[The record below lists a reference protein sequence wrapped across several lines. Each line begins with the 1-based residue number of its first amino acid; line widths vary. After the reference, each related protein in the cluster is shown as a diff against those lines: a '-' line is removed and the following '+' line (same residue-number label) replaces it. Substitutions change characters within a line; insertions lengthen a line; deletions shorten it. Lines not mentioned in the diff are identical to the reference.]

1 MILGDISFFF
11 FNLENK
17 IDSLFIISSI
27 IILGSSFRVII
38 SKNPLNS
45 IISLIIVFFNSVII
59 LMAYEV
65 DFLAMIFLIV
75 YIGAIAVLFLF
86 VVYMLNIKILELQE
100 LNSKYLQGIF
110 LSLIFF
116 IVSIAVYKLFY
127 FLPITLLGNYEIN
140 NIVNNSQFY
149 INYELNWL
157 NYSLFFY
164 GDNLFFIALL
174 LYSHYYFILMILGL
188 ILLVAMLG
196 SIILTS
202 SKTVNIK
209 EQILFLQIK
218 KITK

>member
-1 MILGDISFFF
+1 MILDDISFFF
-11 FNLENK
+11 FSLENK

-110 LSLIFF
+110 LSLILF
-116 IVSIAVYKLFY
+116 IISIVVYKLFY
-127 FLPITLLGNYEIN
+127 FLPIDWVGNYKIN
-140 NIVNNSQFY
+140 GIINNSQFY
-149 INYELNWL
+149 INYELN
-157 NYSLFFY
+157 
-164 GDNLFFIALL
+164 
-174 LYSHYYFILMILGL
+174 
-188 ILLVAMLG
+188 
-196 SIILTS
+196 
-202 SKTVNIK
+202 
-209 EQILFLQIK
+209 
-218 KITK
+218 

>member
-149 INYELNWL
+149 INYELN
-157 NYSLFFY
+157 
-164 GDNLFFIALL
+164 
-174 LYSHYYFILMILGL
+174 
-188 ILLVAMLG
+188 
-196 SIILTS
+196 
-202 SKTVNIK
+202 
-209 EQILFLQIK
+209 
-218 KITK
+218 